1 MNKNEDDYTIID
13 IRNPAEVKSNR
24 IFEHAIHIPLYELRE
39 RTNEIPLHKPIL
51 VHCAGGFRSAVG
63 SSIIKSLISTDT
75 EVYDLST
82 SVKNFQS

>member
-1 MNKNEDDYTIID
+1 AM
-13 IRNPAEVKSNR
+13 
-24 IFEHAIHIPLYELRE
+24 HIPLYELRE

-63 SSIIKSLISTDT
+63 SSIIKSLLPAQT

-82 SVKNFQS
+82 EVKKFQS